1 MTRPPRIVD
10 AGDGWDAGGGRGSGD
25 GLDPERGWRRGR
37 GRRQDGGSGLPVAG
51 GGRLH
56 LVRYAPAKLNL
67 TLAVTGRRDDGFH
80 SLHSVMVPLTLSDAL
95 TLSLAP
101 SGAVADSLRISGLSL
116 SAAPENLIL
125 RAIAATRASVRE
137 SILGAAVETPR
148 LAARL
153 SKRIPVAAGLGGGS
167 SDAAAAI
174 SAALAIWNAALT
186 PAQATAVA
194 ASLGS
199 DVPFFLAR
207 GAALIT
213 GHGEFVEPLPQVQG
227 EPPAVLLVTPRLAI
241 STASV
246 FAAFAAGARPLP
258 SAGPLPSAQPLPS
271 AGPAS
276 RALAVSTSLAAA
288 MRSGLAASA
297 LIDLA
302 GELAGANELLPAA
315 QSVAPDLAGFM
326 GALGELLKRP
336 VGLSGSGPTMWVLY
350 PSLPGAR
357 KAARAVRQGMLDGRL
372 PAIGAGEAFVVAT
385 AMAAPPE
392 YPLAPDHDPN
402 AGRSSHAG
410 RPRTVH
416 NGFGAT
422 APGTTGSTAE
432 PHSSK
437 GDDSR

>member
-1 MTRPPRIVD
+1 L
-10 AGDGWDAGGGRGSGD
+10 A
-25 GLDPERGWRRGR
+25 
-37 GRRQDGGSGLPVAG
+37 

-56 LVRYAPAKLNL
+56 VVRYAPAKLNL
-67 TLAVTGRRDDGFH
+67 TLAVMGRRDDGFH
-80 SLHSVMVPLTLSDAL
+80 SLHSVIVPLTFSDAL
-95 TLSLAP
+95 TVSAAP
-101 SGAVADSLRISGLSL
+101 GGDVADSLRISGLSL
-116 SAAPENLIL
+116 SAAPENLVL
-125 RAIAATRASVRE
+125 RAIAATRAAVLE
-137 SILGAAVETPR
+137 SILGVAAETPR

-167 SDAAAAI
+167 SDAAAAMD
-174 SAALAIWNAALT
+174 AALAVWNATLT

-207 GAALIT
+207 GPALIT
-213 GHGEFVEPLPQVQG
+213 GRGEFVETLPQVQG

-246 FAAFAAGARPLP
+246 FAAFAGGARPRP
-258 SAGPLPSAQPLPS
+258 PAGPLPPAGQP
-271 AGPAS
+271 S
-276 RALAVSTSLAAA
+276 RALAASTSLAAA

-297 LIDLA
+297 LLELA

-326 GALGELLKRP
+326 RALGELLRRP
-336 VGLSGSGPTMWVLY
+336 VGLSGSGPTLWALY

-357 KAARAVRQGMLDGRL
+357 RAARAVRLGMLDGRL
-372 PAIGAGEAFVVAT
+372 PAIGTGDAFVVAT
-385 AMAAPPE
+385 AMAARPEDPP
-392 YPLAPDHDPN
+392 ASDHDPI

-416 NGFGAT
+416 NGFGGT
-422 APGTTGSTAE
+422 APGTSGSAAE
-432 PHSSK
+432 PHSQK

>member
-1 MTRPPRIVD
+1 
-10 AGDGWDAGGGRGSGD
+10 
-25 GLDPERGWRRGR
+25 
-37 GRRQDGGSGLPVAG
+37 
-51 GGRLH
+51 
-56 LVRYAPAKLNL
+56 
-67 TLAVTGRRDDGFH
+67 
-80 SLHSVMVPLTLSDAL
+80 MVPLTLSDAL

-116 SAAPENLIL
+116 SAAPENLVL
-125 RAIAATRASVRE
+125 RAIAATRAAVRE
-137 SILGAAVETPR
+137 SIPGAAVETPR

-167 SDAAAAI
+167 SDAAAAM

-207 GAALIT
+207 GPALTT
-213 GHGEFVEPLPQVQG
+213 GRGEFVEPLPQVQG

-246 FAAFAAGARPLP
+246 FEAFASGARPLQPSGPLPPAGPP
-258 SAGPLPSAQPLPS
+258 SAGPP
-271 AGPAS
+271 S

-315 QSVAPDLAGFM
+315 QSVAPDQAGFM

-336 VGLSGSGPTMWVLY
+336 VGLSGSGPTLWVLY
-350 PSLPGAR
+350 PSLPEAR
-357 KAARAVRQGMLDGRL
+357 KAARAVRQGIQDGRL

-392 YPLAPDHDPN
+392 YPLASDHDPN
-402 AGRSSHAG
+402 AGRSSYAG

-416 NGFGAT
+416 NGAGAT
-422 APGTTGSTAE
+422 APGTSGSTAE